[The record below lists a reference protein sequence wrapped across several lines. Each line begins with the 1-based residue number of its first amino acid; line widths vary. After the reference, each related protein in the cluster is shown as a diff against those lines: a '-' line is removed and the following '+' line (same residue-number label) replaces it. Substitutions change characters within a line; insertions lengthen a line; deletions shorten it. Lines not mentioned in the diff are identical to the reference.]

1 MIILSEHFKKHK
13 STLSR
18 SKFLTHFCI
27 PTLTHRMKR
36 AVFLSVSEL
45 LTALE
50 EPGVLK
56 VTDGDSDASDGETRG
71 WARDT
76 GRKWLL

>member
-1 MIILSEHFKKHK
+1 ME
-13 STLSR
+13 
-18 SKFLTHFCI
+18 
-27 PTLTHRMKR
+27 R

-50 EPGVLK
+50 EPALLK
-56 VTDGDSDASDGETRG
+56 VTDGDSDASDGEWRA

-76 GRKWLL
+76 GRKCLV